1 VTLRM
6 MTDTTLS
13 DAVIEMFA
21 RGPHFESHGTVR
33 AEERRMADGDADR
46 RLAMLHGETA
56 PDVHADHWE
65 KHPSP
70 TRPSAA

>member
-1 VTLRM
+1 VTLRV

-13 DAVIEMFA
+13 DAVVEMFA

-33 AEERRMADGDADR
+33 VGERRMADGDADR
-46 RLAMLHGETA
+46 RLAVFHGETA
-56 PDVHADHWE
+56 PAVPADHCE

-70 TRPSAA
+70 TLPSAA